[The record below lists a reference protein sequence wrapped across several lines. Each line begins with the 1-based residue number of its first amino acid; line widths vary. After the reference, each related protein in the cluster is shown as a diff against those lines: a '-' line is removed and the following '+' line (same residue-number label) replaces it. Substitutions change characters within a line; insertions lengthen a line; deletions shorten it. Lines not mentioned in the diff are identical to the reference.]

1 MNGAVSRPHRRALV
15 ARTISATSRETSF
28 DLHQAG
34 DLLRVELALFG
45 SRESLGVLFGDCLL
59 DQIGP

>member
-1 MNGAVSRPHRRALV
+1 V
-15 ARTISATSRETSF
+15 ARRINGTIGEASF

-34 DLLRVELALFG
+34 DLWRVELALFG
-45 SRESLGVLFGDCLL
+45 SRESLGVLFGDRLL